1 MPWARRLRP
10 HPPVEP
16 APHAGPEPAPSA
28 DEPPVQHVAT
38 PGRMR
43 RELRLL
49 ARRRETEIR
58 DVGGLTVEMVRR
70 DRFRPELLLE
80 RAGDVLQ
87 IEQRLHELDA
97 MLATSV
103 AAARGPLR
111 SIPRCVCGAPLPAG
125 FHFCANCGRPA
136 PGAPSVTAC
145 SHCGQPLPGDA
156 NFCAFCGNSAAHDEF
171 AEESV
176 DETMVRPWASGE
188 ERAGDG

>member
-1 MPWARRLRP
+1 
-10 HPPVEP
+10 
-16 APHAGPEPAPSA
+16 
-28 DEPPVQHVAT
+28 
-38 PGRMR
+38 MR
-43 RELRLL
+43 RERRELT
-49 ARRRETEIR
+49 RRRETEIR

-97 MLATSV
+97 MLAASV

-111 SIPRCVCGAPLPAG
+111 SVPHCLCGAPLPAG

-136 PGAPSVTAC
+136 PGAPPLAVC
-145 SHCGQPLPGDA
+145 GHCGQPLPADA
-156 NFCAFCGNSAAHDEF
+156 NFCAVCGNSAATDEL
-171 AEESV
+171 AEDLV